1 MVNEMETEGIYK
13 GEGIHNGIQNE
24 EQKQK
29 SLNLKILRTIYI
41 NSSTFQEDQDGI
53 FR

>member
-13 GEGIHNGIQNE
+13 GEGIYDGSQNE

-29 SLNLKILRTIYI
+29 LLNLRTIYL
-41 NSSTFQEDQDGI
+41 NSSTFQEDQDGRI
-53 FR
+53 FG